1 LVSNGLFWLVIYKQ
15 IFICF
20 GWIFTT
26 MGRPKKTQH
35 KIKTGITLDPELF
48 EWVQSKIEIKEFSNL
63 THAIEKSLM
72 LMREKMDGKKK

>member
-1 LVSNGLFWLVIYKQ
+1 
-15 IFICF
+15 
-20 GWIFTT
+20 
-26 MGRPKKTQH
+26 MGRPKVERR

-48 EWVQSKIEIKEFSNL
+48 EWVQKKIEIKEFSNL

>member
-1 LVSNGLFWLVIYKQ
+1 
-15 IFICF
+15 
-20 GWIFTT
+20 
-26 MGRPKKTQH
+26 MGRPKVEQR

-48 EWVQSKIEIKEFSNL
+48 EWVQSKIKIKEFSNL